1 MMTPQKATPI
11 PPIPSLRKGAVLVSV
26 IAVMLIMAVLGVSVI
41 SLTQSSEQSSLS
53 FNAGSRSYYLAES
66 GLRYAQHIHD
76 SEGWLDGYQHTLSL
90 QGGEEIEV
98 IRNGNTFWATA
109 IVGAGTAQEARAR
122 VPMPLIP

>member
-1 MMTPQKATPI
+1 
-11 PPIPSLRKGAVLVSV
+11 
-26 IAVMLIMAVLGVSVI
+26 MLIMAVLGVSVI

-66 GLRYAQHIHD
+66 GLRYAQYIHD

-122 VPMPLIP
+122 VPMPLSP